1 MTDKLLATWW
11 AICCGNGFVRYI
23 FDEEKDVW
31 FMIGAIL
38 YALLFAATVY
48 QIKAQRNVWA
58 WAWERHKKR
67 KAEKGKTWNQRVAD
81 GDI

>member
-1 MTDKLLATWW
+1 
-11 AICCGNGFVRYI
+11 
-23 FDEEKDVW
+23 
-31 FMIGAIL
+31 MIGAIL